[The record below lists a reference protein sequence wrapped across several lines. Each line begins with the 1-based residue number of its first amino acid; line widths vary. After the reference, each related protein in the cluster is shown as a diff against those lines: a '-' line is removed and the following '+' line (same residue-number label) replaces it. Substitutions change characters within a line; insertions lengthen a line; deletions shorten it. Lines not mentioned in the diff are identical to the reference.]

1 MTDPVIAT
9 IVIAYFVLSFVIG
22 IIGVRKIKT
31 SEHYFGATRL
41 FGPVLIGIAACASI
55 MSGYGFVGGPGL
67 LYKAGA
73 TSVWLTWGAPF
84 GFVFAFWLLGRKLR
98 LLADV
103 RPIGSLPDVIYYRY
117 KSNAARALLALCL
130 LLGVVAYLGTQ
141 VLSGGIVVAGLLG
154 VSLEV
159 GIILAFGIVIAY
171 TAIGG
176 MVASILTDFFQGLI
190 MIFAGIAAVIFV
202 LLMTGGTEGLFTTV
216 GKMDP
221 TMIDPLGKGTWMLV
235 LGWFGLFMITFCG
248 QPHLVSKF
256 YTLREY
262 KDLKWSAVLSGFGYL
277 LTSLLW
283 VFVGYAAL
291 WLVAKGIVPPLK
303 NPDDAAIVV
312 VSHFPTWMAGVIYAG
327 LLAAIMS
334 TASAFIAIASAAIA
348 RDLPKAFG
356 KELDHKK
363 QILWG
368 RVAVVVF
375 TILALIIGYYGGYM
389 VIILGTLG
397 WGYFASAVF
406 PVLVFGLHW
415 KRATR
420 EAAIVSLTLALV
432 LNIAF
437 LIIERGFG
445 ITIMPHGI
453 PSYIATMMIT
463 MATMVFVSLVT
474 KGATGDDI
482 DPDIKAVLET

>member
-1 MTDPVIAT
+1 MVDYL
-9 IVIAYFVLSFVIG
+9 IVSIVVAYFVASLVIG
-22 IIGVRKIKT
+22 VIGVRKIKT

-41 FGPVLIGIAACASI
+41 FGPVIIGIAACASI

-84 GFVFAFWLLGRKLR
+84 GFVFAFWLLGKKMR

-103 RPIGSLPDVIYYRY
+103 RPVGSLPDIVYYRY
-117 KSNAARALLALCL
+117 NSNMARALMSLCL

-159 GIILAFGIVIAY
+159 GIVLAFGIVLAY
-171 TAIGG
+171 TAVGG
-176 MVASILTDFFQGLI
+176 MVASILTDFFQGII
-190 MIFAGIAAVIFV
+190 MILAGISAVILV
-202 LLMTGGTEGLFTTV
+202 LLMTGGTEGLFTAV
-216 GKMDP
+216 GQMDP
-221 TMIDPLGKGTWMLV
+221 KLIDPLGKGTWMMV
-235 LGWFGLFMITFCG
+235 LGWFGLFMITFVG
-248 QPHLVSKF
+248 QPHLVTKF
-256 YTLREY
+256 YTLKQH
-262 KDLKWSAVLSGFGYL
+262 KDLKWSAVLSGTGYL

-291 WLVAKGIVPPLK
+291 WLVATGAVAPLK

-312 VSHFPTWMAGVIYAG
+312 VSHFPSWLAGLVYAG

-334 TASAFIAIASAAIA
+334 TASGFIAIASAALA

-363 QILWG
+363 QIFWG
-368 RVAVVVF
+368 RVAVIVF

-406 PVLVFGLHW
+406 PVIVFGLHW

-432 LNIAF
+432 LNITF
-437 LIIERGFG
+437 LIIERGLG
-445 ITIMPHGI
+445 ITIFPYGI
-453 PSYIATMMIT
+453 PSYIPTMIITMMS
-463 MATMVFVSLVT
+463 MVFVSLVT
-474 KGATGDDI
+474 KGATGDEI
-482 DPDIKAVLET
+482 DPDIMAIIES